1 MGTPDFAVP
10 VLDALAAA
18 GHEIAAVYSQPPRP
32 TGRGHKTQPSPVQ
45 ARAEALG
52 LPVRHPVSL
61 KPDDEKAAFAA
72 LRLDAAVVAAYGLIL
87 PRAILEAPRLG
98 CLNVHGSL
106 LPRWRGAAPIQR
118 ALMAGDAETGIT
130 IMQMDVGLD
139 TGAMLLKGTVPIGP
153 EATAESLHDALAA
166 LGARLIV
173 PALDGVAA
181 GTLAAQPQPE
191 DGVTYAAKLT
201 REEGALDFREP
212 ASVLDRKIRA
222 LNPWPGVWFEYQGER
237 IKLLA
242 ARPEPGHVEDG
253 YGAPGTVVDADLGI
267 ACGTG
272 LLRPTLLQRPGR
284 APVERR
290 AFLNGTKIDPGVILP
305 CPATN

>member
-10 VLDALAAA
+10 VLDALVEA

-61 KPDDEKAAFAA
+61 KPEEEKAAFAA
-72 LRLDAAVVAAYGLIL
+72 LNLDAAVVAAYGLIL

-118 ALMAGDAETGIT
+118 ALMAGDKETGIT

-139 TGAMLLKGTVPIGP
+139 TGAMLLKGSVPIGSD
-153 EATAESLHDALAA
+153 ATARSLHDALAA
-166 LGARLIV
+166 MGAELIV

-181 GTLAAQPQPE
+181 GTLPPEPQPE
-191 DGVTYAAKLT
+191 AGVTYAAKLT
-201 REEGALDFREP
+201 REEGALDFRED
-212 ASVLDRKIRA
+212 AAALDRKIRA
-222 LNPWPGVWFEYQGER
+222 LNPWPGTWFEYQGER

-242 ARPEPGHVEDG
+242 ALPEDG
-253 YGAPGTVVDADLGI
+253 HGAPGTILDQDLAI

-290 AFLNGTKIDPGVILP
+290 AFLNGTQIDPGVILP

>member
-10 VLDALAAA
+10 VLDALVAA

-52 LPVRHPVSL
+52 IAVRHPVSL
-61 KPDDEKAAFAA
+61 KPEEEKAAFAA
-72 LRLDAAVVAAYGLIL
+72 LDLDAAVVFAYGLIL
-87 PRAILEAPRLG
+87 PRAILDAPRLG

-118 ALMAGDAETGIT
+118 ALLAGDAETGIT
-130 IMQMDVGLD
+130 IMQMDAGLD
-139 TGAMLLKGTVPIGP
+139 TGAMLLKGIVPIGP
-153 EATAESLHDALAA
+153 SATAQSLFNALTA
-166 LGARLIV
+166 LGARLIL

-181 GTLAAQPQPE
+181 GTLKPEPQPE
-191 DGVTYAAKLT
+191 AGVTYAAKLT
-201 REEGALDFREP
+201 REEGVLDFRQDI
-212 ASVLDRKIRA
+212 ATLDRKIRA

-242 ARPEPGHVEDG
+242 ASVEDG
-253 YGAPGTVVDADLGI
+253 HGTPGTVIDDDLGI

-272 LLRPTLLQRPGR
+272 VLRPTLLQRPGR
-284 APVERR
+284 GPVERR

-305 CPATN
+305 CPVTN